1 MIKAEVNLVGTV
13 KRGATMRE
21 DKNKKSYLSFVMA
34 VNVTDGNENSKD
46 MEIHIMYYNA
56 KKSDLPLYVE
66 NRRIVAQGTLD
77 IHKKGEDYIFYL
89 SAKKLSVK
97 DVSDEDAIVGELQ
110 FRGRLKNDDIM
121 EEKSDKNGNPYIVFS
136 AFSAE
141 KVGDKL
147 VSTWVRFMRF
157 PAKGAGVE
165 TIKPDWMR
173 PKAHLTVTGDLQVY
187 VYNNVFRFTCI
198 VKGMEEYVK
207 ENNK

>member
-46 MEIHIMYYNA
+46 MEIHVMYYNA
-56 KKSDLPLYVE
+56 KKSDLSLYVE

-77 IHKKGEDYIFYL
+77 IHKKGEDHNFYL

-97 DVSDEDAIVGELQ
+97 DVSDEDTIIGELQ
-110 FRGRLKNDDIM
+110 FSGRLKNDDIM

-136 AFSAE
+136 AFSSE
-141 KVGDKL
+141 KVGDKF
-147 VSTWVRFMRF
+147 VSIWVRFMRF
-157 PAKGAGVE
+157 PAKEAGVE

-173 PKAHLTVTGDLQVY
+173 PKAHLTVTGDLQVS

>member
-46 MEIHIMYYNA
+46 MEIHVMYYNA
-56 KKSDLPLYVE
+56 KKSDLSLYVE
-66 NRRIVAQGTLD
+66 NRRIVAQGILD

-110 FRGRLKNDDIM
+110 FRGRLKSDDIM

-136 AFSAE
+136 AFSSE
-141 KVGDKL
+141 KVGDKF
-147 VSTWVRFMRF
+147 VSIWVRFMRF
-157 PAKGAGVE
+157 PAKEAGVD

>member
-34 VNVTDGNENSKD
+34 VNVTDGNGNRKD
-46 MEIHIMYYNA
+46 MEIHVMYYNA
-56 KKSDLPLYVE
+56 KKSDLPLYDE

-77 IHKKGEDYIFYL
+77 IHKKGEDYNFYL

-121 EEKSDKNGNPYIVFS
+121 EEKIDKNGNPYIVFS

-141 KVGDKL
+141 KVGDKF

-157 PAKGAGVE
+157 HAKGAGVE

>member
-121 EEKSDKNGNPYIVFS
+121 EEKIDKNGNPYIVFS

>member
-1 MIKAEVNLVGTV
+1 
-13 KRGATMRE
+13 
-21 DKNKKSYLSFVMA
+21 MA
-34 VNVTDGNENSKD
+34 VNVTDGNGNSKD
-46 MEIHIMYYNA
+46 MEIHVMYYNA
-56 KKSDLPLYVE
+56 KKSDLPLYDE

-77 IHKKGEDYIFYL
+77 IHKKGEDYNFYL

-141 KVGDKL
+141 KVGDKF

>member
-34 VNVTDGNENSKD
+34 VNVTDGNGNSKD
-46 MEIHIMYYNA
+46 MEIHVMYYNA

-66 NRRIVAQGTLD
+66 NRRIVAQGILD

-121 EEKSDKNGNPYIVFS
+121 EEKIDKNGNPYIVFS

-141 KVGDKL
+141 KVGDKF

>member
-1 MIKAEVNLVGTV
+1 M
-13 KRGATMRE
+13 
-21 DKNKKSYLSFVMA
+21 
-34 VNVTDGNENSKD
+34 
-46 MEIHIMYYNA
+46 
-56 KKSDLPLYVE
+56 
-66 NRRIVAQGTLD
+66 
-77 IHKKGEDYIFYL
+77 
-89 SAKKLSVK
+89 
-97 DVSDEDAIVGELQ
+97 SDEDAIVGELQ

-141 KVGDKL
+141 KVGNKF

-157 PAKGAGVE
+157 PATGAGVE

>member
-34 VNVTDGNENSKD
+34 VNVTDGNGNRKD
-46 MEIHIMYYNA
+46 MEIHVMYYNA

-77 IHKKGEDYIFYL
+77 IHKKGEDYNFYL

-121 EEKSDKNGNPYIVFS
+121 EEKIDKNGNPYIVFS

-141 KVGDKL
+141 KVGDKF

-157 PAKGAGVE
+157 HAKGAGVE

>member
-46 MEIHIMYYNA
+46 MEIHVMYYNA
-56 KKSDLPLYVE
+56 KKSDLSLYVE

-121 EEKSDKNGNPYIVFS
+121 EEKIDKNGNPYIVFS

-141 KVGDKL
+141 KVGDKF
-147 VSTWVRFMRF
+147 VSTWVRFMCF

>member
-46 MEIHIMYYNA
+46 MEIHVMYYNA
-56 KKSDLPLYVE
+56 KKSDLSLYVE

-77 IHKKGEDYIFYL
+77 IHKKGEDHNFYL

-97 DVSDEDAIVGELQ
+97 DVSDEDTIIGELQ

-136 AFSAE
+136 AFSSE
-141 KVGDKL
+141 KVGDKF
-147 VSTWVRFMRF
+147 VSIWVRFMRF
-157 PAKGAGVE
+157 PAKEAGVD

-173 PKAHLTVTGDLQVY
+173 PKAHLIVTGDLQVS

-198 VKGMEEYVK
+198 VKSMEEYVK

>member
-34 VNVTDGNENSKD
+34 VNVTDGNGNSKD
-46 MEIHIMYYNA
+46 MEIHVMYYNA
-56 KKSDLPLYVE
+56 KKSDLPLYDE

-141 KVGDKL
+141 KVGDKF
-147 VSTWVRFMRF
+147 VSIWV
-157 PAKGAGVE
+157 
-165 TIKPDWMR
+165 
-173 PKAHLTVTGDLQVY
+173 HLTATGDLQVSI
-187 VYNNVFRFTCI
+187 YNNVFRFTCI
-198 VKGMEEYVK
+198 VKSMEEYVK

>member
-121 EEKSDKNGNPYIVFS
+121 EEKIDKNGNPYIVFS

-173 PKAHLTVTGDLQVY
+173 PKAHLTATGDLQVY

>member
-46 MEIHIMYYNA
+46 MEIHVMYYNA
-56 KKSDLPLYVE
+56 KKSDLSLYVE

-77 IHKKGEDYIFYL
+77 IHKKGEDHNFYL

-97 DVSDEDAIVGELQ
+97 DVSDEDTIIGELQ

-121 EEKSDKNGNPYIVFS
+121 EEKNDKNGNPYIVFS
-136 AFSAE
+136 AFSSE
-141 KVGDKL
+141 KVGDKF
-147 VSTWVRFMRF
+147 VSIWVRFMRF
-157 PAKGAGVE
+157 PAKEAGVD

-173 PKAHLTVTGDLQVY
+173 PKAHLIVTGDLQVS

-198 VKGMEEYVK
+198 VKSMEEYVK